1 MKQQP
6 AAGNVI
12 DGTDRLF
19 VVTPPE
25 ALDELSRSISFTKGE
40 SESSRTQG

>member
-1 MKQQP
+1 MARSCMLTAVHLQP
-6 AAGNVI
+6 DSNEAAAGNVI

-25 ALDELSRSISFTKGE
+25 ALDELS
-40 SESSRTQG
+40 

>member
-1 MKQQP
+1 MARSCMLTAVHLQP
-6 AAGNVI
+6 DSNEAAGNVI

-25 ALDELSRSISFTKGE
+25 ALDELS
-40 SESSRTQG
+40 